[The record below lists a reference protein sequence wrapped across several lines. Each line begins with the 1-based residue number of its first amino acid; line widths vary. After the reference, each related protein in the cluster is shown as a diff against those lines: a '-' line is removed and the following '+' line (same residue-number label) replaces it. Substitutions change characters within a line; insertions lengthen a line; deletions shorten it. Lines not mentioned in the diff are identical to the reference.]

1 MKKFFVTI
9 LAFLYLGAT
18 SGAMV
23 TMHYCMGELANTE
36 LGQSSAATAC
46 KKCGMDK
53 PRSGLAGTKNGC
65 CEDLFKFVKDNSDQK
80 IAEAGFQFVF
90 QFTTDLPIQPEFTG
104 AASFTTVTEGNPLSN
119 SPPLGEG
126 PPLYL
131 RNCVFL
137 I

>member
-9 LAFLYLGAT
+9 LAFLYLGAS

-36 LGQSSAATAC
+36 WGQTKATSC

-53 PRSGLAGTKNGC
+53 TRPGSAGAKKGC
-65 CEDLFKFVKDNSDQK
+65 CEDQFKFVKDNSDQK
-80 IAEAGFQFVF
+80 TATAGFQFVF
-90 QFTTDLPIQPEFTG
+90 HLTIDLPAQTDFTG
-104 AASFTTVTEGNPLSN
+104 AVLFTPVTEGNPVSN
-119 SPPLGEG
+119 SPPSGES